1 MKLTLLVKNT
11 DELAGVSQSSY
22 AFNEEGGTAGSSE
35 QNNWTLQSNSGQVE
49 DSHFA
54 INLED
59 GHFSL
64 SSLSGGDIFINHSVS
79 SLDAGQRVAIT
90 DGDFI
95 RVGGLE
101 IDAIIEEDASNKSH
115 LKNITRTT
123 AIEEFVHGSLDDQEN
138 ANYQEDLTK
147 SWPSTGEIKRYT
159 PQPKDRNV
167 DPLDA
172 FPVND
177 SHLQNE
183 QNPLVAMDRLSSV
196 EASKDK
202 SVLDDL
208 EKSFIQEDQASAAD
222 LTDAGG
228 ASMILPKANRAN
240 EGETY
245 MDDLS
250 QKDIDRL
257 ETAYGTGG
265 FDAADMKEEDINH
278 VVLRPLTKS
287 MGLEL
292 SDFPLAK
299 HQEMMD
305 EIGRSIREAVNGLT
319 EIYAKRQGKAH
330 RFPLAQIALQPIED
344 NPVRLLDSSDEVMR
358 ALFVDHSPVHLSA
371 PEAIHESLNHLH
383 HHQNA
388 TEAAIDAGLESIL
401 DAFDPNVLMARF
413 KKYARYKEIPENEQD
428 AWAWKMYCL
437 YHKELSSHRQQGLQ
451 LLFWDIFGQVYDRI
465 MRENVDEST

>member
-11 DELAGVSQSSY
+11 DELAGTSQSSY
-22 AFNEEGGTAGSSE
+22 AFSEEGGTVGSSE
-35 QNNWTLQSNSGQVE
+35 QNNWILQSNSGQVE

-64 SSLSGGDIFINHSVS
+64 SSLSSSDIFINNSVS
-79 SLDAGQRVAIT
+79 SLDTGQRVAIT

-101 IDAIIEEDASNKSH
+101 IDAIIEDSSSNKSPF
-115 LKNITRTT
+115 KNVTRTT

-138 ANYQEDLTK
+138 PNYQDDLTK
-147 SWPSTGEIKRYT
+147 SWPSAGEIKSYT
-159 PQPKDRNV
+159 TQPKDRNV

-183 QNPLVAMDRLSSV
+183 QNPLAAMDRLSAV
-196 EASKDK
+196 ENSKNK

-208 EKSFIQEDQASAAD
+208 EKSFIPEDRASAAD

-228 ASMILPKANRAN
+228 ASMILPRAN
-240 EGETY
+240 KINKGETH

-250 QKDIDRL
+250 QKDFDQL
-257 ETAYGTGG
+257 EAAYGFGNI
-265 FDAADMKEEDINH
+265 DPADMKEEDINH
-278 VVLRPLTKS
+278 IVLRPLTKS

-292 SDFPLAK
+292 SDFSLDR

-305 EIGRSIREAVNGLT
+305 EIGRTIREAINGLT

-371 PEAIHESLNHLH
+371 PEAIHESLSHLH

-401 DAFDPNVLMARF
+401 DAFDPNVLIARF
-413 KKYARYKEIPENEQD
+413 KKYARYKQIPEDQQD
-428 AWAWKMYCL
+428 VWAWKMYCL
-437 YHKELSSHRQQGLQ
+437 YHKELSSHRQRGLQ

-465 MRENVDEST
+465 MRENVDESA